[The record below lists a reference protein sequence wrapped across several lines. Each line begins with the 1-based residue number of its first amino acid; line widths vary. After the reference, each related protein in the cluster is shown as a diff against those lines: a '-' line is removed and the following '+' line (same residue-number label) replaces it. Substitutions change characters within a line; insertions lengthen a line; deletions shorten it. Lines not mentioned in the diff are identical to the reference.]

1 MIRIVAVNG
10 SANMEKGN
18 TELILRA
25 FLDGARDAG
34 AEVEVLYP
42 KRMKIE
48 PCRGE
53 FQCWNTKPG
62 ECITKDEMGSI
73 YPVLKRADILVLSTP
88 VYVPLPGEMQN
99 FLNRLM
105 PLINPKLSIRKGRT
119 RAIPMSDVHLSKIV
133 LISSCGWWEKE
144 NMDTLV
150 RVASELAEDMSIE
163 FSGALLRPHS
173 DRMRRGGPDVD
184 RVLEAARECGREIVK
199 NGKMPKVTVDAVA
212 KPLVSREEWMSS

>member
-1 MIRIVAVNG
+1 MTRIVAVNG

-34 AEVEVLYP
+34 AEVEVLYA
-42 KRMKIE
+42 KRMEVE

-62 ECITKDEMGSI
+62 ECIIKDEMQSA
-73 YPVLKRADILVLSTP
+73 YPVLKQADILVLATP

-105 PLINPKLSIRKGRT
+105 PLIDPTLSIKKGRT
-119 RAIPMSDVHLSKIV
+119 RARPRPDVRISKIALV
-133 LISSCGWWEKE
+133 STGGWWEKE
-144 NMDTLV
+144 NMDTVVSVV
-150 RVASELAEDMSIE
+150 RELAEDMGIE

-173 DRMRRGGPDVD
+173 DRMRRGGPEVD
-184 RVLEAARECGREIVK
+184 RVLRSARECGRELVK
-199 NGKMPKVTVDAVA
+199 SGRMPKAVLEAVA
-212 KPLVSREEWMSS
+212 SPLVSREEWMKS